1 MESLTVNRRKF
12 VMSAVSPLLLAATS
26 RTAPVTLAQAAP
38 ADEGT
43 PFDASAV
50 RQLARDLAQ
59 KPFKAPDSKLPD
71 NLKNLDYDAYRALRF
86 LPDRALWKDE
96 HLRWQVQL
104 FHRGFYYVNRI
115 DIFQVVQGR
124 AIPIRY
130 SPSMFDFGKLTP
142 LPADVD
148 LGFAGF
154 RLHSPMNRPDYFD
167 EVCVFLGASYFRA
180 VAKGEIYGLS
190 ARGLSINTA
199 ANTGE
204 EFPLFRS
211 FWIEKP
217 APNADSIVVHALLD
231 SESLAGAYRF
241 TIRPGAA
248 TIFDTEVTLYPRADV
263 ANPGFAPLTS
273 MFFFDFNDR
282 QSVDDY
288 RPAVHDSDGLAIRNG
303 RGEELWRPLSNPRD
317 LQIST
322 FADTNPRGFGLLQ
335 RQRDFRTYQDLES
348 MFEKRPS
355 LWVEPIG
362 DWGEG
367 AVQLV
372 EIPTKE
378 EIHDN
383 IVAFWRPK
391 DPLKQKG
398 EYNFTYRLHWGQER
412 PGGAALARV
421 IKTRIGAGP
430 DNTRL
435 FVLDLVGDNLKGTKV
450 EASKAN
456 LTSDKGK
463 ISNVVIQPNPETGGW
478 RVSFRL
484 APAKEPAIELRGQL
498 MQGDAP
504 LSEVW
509 VYRWTS

>member
-1 MESLTVNRRKF
+1 
-12 VMSAVSPLLLAATS
+12 MSAAWPLLLGAAS
-26 RTAPVTLAQAAP
+26 RTAPVTLAQAA
-38 ADEGT
+38 AASDEGT
-43 PFDASAV
+43 PFDAAAV

-59 KPFKAPDSKLPD
+59 KPFKPPDNKLPD
-71 NLKNLDYDAYRALRF
+71 NLKDLDYDHYRSIRF
-86 LPDRALWKDE
+86 LPERALWKDE
-96 HLRWQVQL
+96 HLRFQGQF
-104 FHRGFYYVNRI
+104 FHRGFYYTNRI

-130 SPSMFDFGKLTP
+130 SPSLFDFGKVP
-142 LPADVD
+142 PPPPDAD

-154 RLHSPMNRPDYFD
+154 RLHSPINRPDYFD

-199 ANTGE
+199 ASTGE

-231 SESLAGAYRF
+231 SNSLAGAYRF
-241 TIRPGAA
+241 TIRPGDA
-248 TIFDTEVTLYPRADV
+248 TIFDTEVALYPRADV
-263 ANPGFAPLTS
+263 ANAGFAPLTS

-288 RPAVHDSDGLAIRNG
+288 RPAVHDSDGLAVRNG
-303 RGEELWRPLSNPRD
+303 RGEELWRPLNNPRD

-348 MFEKRPS
+348 RFEKRPS

-398 EYNFTYRLHWGQER
+398 EYSFTYRLHWGQDK
-412 PGGAALARV
+412 PGGGARARV

-430 DNTRL
+430 ESSRL
-435 FVLDLVGDNLKGTKV
+435 FVLDFVGDNLKGAKV
-450 EASKAN
+450 ESSNAN
-456 LTSDKGK
+456 VTADKGK
-463 ISNVVIQPNPETGGW
+463 VSNIVIQPNPETGGW

-484 APAKEPAIELRGQL
+484 APGKEAAIELRARL
-498 MQGDAP
+498 TQGDEP

>member
-1 MESLTVNRRKF
+1 ML
-12 VMSAVSPLLLAATS
+12 SAGVPLLAATAT
-26 RTAPVTLAQAAP
+26 RTIGISVAQAAP
-38 ADEGT
+38 AADDGT
-43 PFDASAV
+43 PFSPASV

-59 KPFKAPDSKLPD
+59 NAFKPPDSNLPAG
-71 NLKNLDYDAYRALRF
+71 LKDLDYDQYRSIRF
-86 LPDRALWKDE
+86 LPERALWKDE
-96 HLRWQVQL
+96 HLRFQAQF
-104 FHRGFYYVNRI
+104 FHRGFYYANRV
-115 DIFQVVQGR
+115 DIFQVVNGR
-124 AIPIRY
+124 AVPIRY
-130 SPSMFDFGKLTP
+130 SPSLFDLGKA
-142 LPADVD
+142 PAPPDAD
-148 LGFAGF
+148 IGFAGF
-154 RLHSPMNRPDYFD
+154 RLHAPINRPDYYD

-180 VAKGEIYGLS
+180 VAKNETYGLS

-199 ANTGE
+199 EPNGE
-204 EFPLFRS
+204 EFPFFKS

-241 TIRPGAA
+241 TIRPGEA
-248 TIFDTEVTLYPRADV
+248 TISDAEVALYPRREI
-263 ANPGFAPLTS
+263 ANAGFAPLTS

-282 QSVDDY
+282 QGVDDY

-303 RGEELWRPLSNPRD
+303 RGEEIWRPLNNPRD

-348 MFEKRPS
+348 NYEKRPS

-362 DWGEG
+362 NWGEG

-372 EIPTKE
+372 EIPNKE

-383 IVAFWRPK
+383 VVAFWRPK
-391 DPLKQKG
+391 DALKQKA
-398 EYNFTYRLHWGQER
+398 EYTFTYRLHW
-412 PGGAALARV
+412 AADKPDGPRLARV
-421 IKTRIGAGP
+421 IKTRVGAAP
-430 DNTRL
+430 EKSRL
-435 FVLDLVGDNLKGTKV
+435 FVVDLVGDNLKGAKV
-450 EASKAN
+450 DQAKAD
-456 LTSDKGK
+456 LTADKGK

-484 APAKEPAIELRGQL
+484 APGKEPVVEMRGQL

-509 VYRWTS
+509 VYRWTA

>member
-1 MESLTVNRRKF
+1 MV
-12 VMSAVSPLLLAATS
+12 SATLPLLAGIGSRALPVVAA
-26 RTAPVTLAQAAP
+26 RAAP
-38 ADEGT
+38 AADGA
-43 PFDASAV
+43 PFAPDTV

-59 KPFKAPDSKLPD
+59 KDFKPPDANLPD
-71 NLKNLDYDAYRALRF
+71 EFKKLDYDQYRTIRF
-86 LPDRALWKDE
+86 RPERALWRDE
-96 HLRWQVQL
+96 HLPFQAQF

-115 DIFQVVQGR
+115 DMFEVTQGR
-124 AIPIRY
+124 AVPIRY
-130 SPSMFDFGKLTP
+130 SPDMFDFGKLP
-142 LPADVD
+142 PPAPDQD

-154 RLHSPMNRPDYFD
+154 RLHAPMNRPDYYD

-199 ANTGE
+199 DAKGE

-217 APNADSIVVHALLD
+217 APNTDSIVVHALLD
-231 SESLAGAYRF
+231 SQSVAGAYRF
-241 TIRPGAA
+241 TIRPGEA
-248 TIFDTEVTLYPRADV
+248 TIFDAEVALYPRRDIAQ
-263 ANPGFAPLTS
+263 PGFAPLTS

-282 QSVDDY
+282 LGVDDY

-303 RGEELWRPLSNPRD
+303 RGEHLWRPLSNPRD
-317 LQIST
+317 LQVAS
-322 FADTNPRGFGLLQ
+322 FADTSPRGFGLIQ

-348 MFEKRPS
+348 HYEKRPS

-362 DWGEG
+362 DWSEG
-367 AVQLV
+367 AVTLI

-398 EYNFTYRLHWGQER
+398 EYSFTYRLHWGADE
-412 PGGAALARV
+412 PGTPKLARAL
-421 IKTRIGAGP
+421 KTRIGAAG
-430 DNTRL
+430 DETRL
-435 FVLDLVGDNLKGTKV
+435 FVLDFVGANLKTIKTEGARAAIT
-450 EASKAN
+450 A
-456 LTSDKGK
+456 DKGK
-463 ISNVVIQPNPETGGW
+463 IDNVVIQPNPETDGW
-478 RVSFRL
+478 RLSFRL
-484 APAKEPAIELRGQL
+484 APAKETVVELRAQL
-498 MQGDAP
+498 MQGETP

-509 VYRWTS
+509 IYRWTA